1 MQSMSSYCTVTILNY
16 FFDVF
21 VTLCWYCVGSL
32 AFAVTIAVSMWRG
45 WLVELF
51 GLEFPR
57 VFDDATALTLL
68 AEPIHAKHEFILLSF
83 LCLCGI
89 VLILCLFTCL
99 CCYDCGIHVARMIS
113 GVVRT
118 RVSESLRWRDSSYT
132 LDRACSYQAW
142 VHTVLYLF
150 YVFVALRWYCVCSL
164 AFAVTIAV
172 SMWRGWSMELF
183 GPEFPRVFDDAIPL
197 LHSWQGLCW
206 LIFLWL
212 VSFIWPGWR
221 LWNPWNNCIAWP
233 WTRPS
238 AAPVV
243 LRLRPHFGCQE
254 TDLVS
259 QSVII
264 RLMKKIQNQLPTQLV
279 W

>member
-1 MQSMSSYCTVTILNY
+1 MTRQLLHSWQSLFIPSMSSYCTVTILNY

-21 VTLCWYCVGSL
+21 VTLCWYCV
-32 AFAVTIAVSMWRG
+32 
-45 WLVELF
+45 
-51 GLEFPR
+51 
-57 VFDDATALTLL
+57 
-68 AEPIHAKHEFILLSF
+68 
-83 LCLCGI
+83 
-89 VLILCLFTCL
+89 
-99 CCYDCGIHVARMIS
+99 
-113 GVVRT
+113 
-118 RVSESLRWRDSSYT
+118 
-132 LDRACSYQAW
+132 
-142 VHTVLYLF
+142 
-150 YVFVALRWYCVCSL
+150 CSL

-172 SMWRGWSMELF
+172 SMCRGWSMELF

-197 LHSWQGLCW
+197 LLSWQGLCW

-259 QSVII
+259 QSVIM
-264 RLMKKIQNQLPTQLV
+264 RLMKKTQHQLPTQLV
-279 W
+279 RLVGSFYRGFIGFLISDVHNFSYTSFWRSRILIINSMLCNVMIYPTWSFAVSEASQPAHRNTHRHGATFQWTWGSWRVAFSWGKRGLEKR